1 MAVFHGKAG
10 TVTWASGS
18 TAAVTN
24 WTLSVTADVAESTAM
39 GNTYKAR
46 TVGFLDSS
54 ATVTAYVPSGGLDP
68 SIGSDLGTP
77 ASLVLGD
84 GNNTFTATMICTDI
98 SLNVDADGNPTQT
111 SSFVGNGTAVIQT

>member
-10 TVTWASGS
+10 TVTWAVGA

-24 WTLSVTADVAESTAM
+24 WTLTITADVAESTAM
-39 GNTYKAR
+39 GNTYKNR
-46 TVGFLDSS
+46 TVGFLDSA

-68 SIGSDLGTP
+68 SIGTDLGT
-77 ASLVLGD
+77 SGILVLSD
-84 GNNTFTATMICTDI
+84 GNNTFTVTMLCTDI

-111 SSFVGNGTAVIQT
+111 TSFVGNGTAVVQT